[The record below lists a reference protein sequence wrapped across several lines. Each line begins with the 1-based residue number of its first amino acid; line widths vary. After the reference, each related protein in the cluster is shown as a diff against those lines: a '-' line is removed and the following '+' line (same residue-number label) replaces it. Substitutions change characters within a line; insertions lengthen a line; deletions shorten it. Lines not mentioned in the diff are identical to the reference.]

1 MYKKPCVVYGDWI
14 SVSEMETTYAVNV
27 VNISQMNVLEIIVS
41 KPQVSHSFWVQK
53 DPKKSLE
60 LIKSLTERGIIQIG

>member
-1 MYKKPCVVYGDWI
+1 
-14 SVSEMETTYAVNV
+14 METTYAVNV
-27 VNISQMNVLEIIVS
+27 MNISQMNVLEIIVS